1 MTMTR
6 QEQNENDHF
15 FSFFE
20 LSEDFPS
27 LALFFFFPVDEP
39 EPELLPTDFD
49 FTFLVTCL
57 PFPTDSSPIISLAAL
72 YTLSKKTILA
82 KHKLLEVFEYF

>member
-1 MTMTR
+1 MTR

-20 LSEDFPS
+20 LSEEFPS

-49 FTFLVTCL
+49 FTFLVTL
-57 PFPTDSSPIISLAAL
+57 HTEQENYF
-72 YTLSKKTILA
+72 SKTQ
-82 KHKLLEVFEYF
+82 VT

>member
-20 LSEDFPS
+20 LSEEFPS

-39 EPELLPTDFD
+39 EPELLPTDWHGIHRK
-49 FTFLVTCL
+49 FLQL
-57 PFPTDSSPIISLAAL
+57 
-72 YTLSKKTILA
+72 
-82 KHKLLEVFEYF
+82 VFVITSNQMVDIR